1 MDIPNIMAG
10 YGEDSGSSIL
20 DALIK
25 PVSVKS
31 KDKKKDLLNVFI
43 NLNID
48 NKIIEFSIIPYD
60 NESEKKYNYF
70 GNNSAASKQMYA
82 TRDVNSLINFWVGR
96 PKGILK
102 NVLDSLGEGEL
113 KELLNKCYELGL
125 FDDNGLNTDLIL
137 LPNKE
142 LKVSIDSKKK
152 DIYLNNEMISS
163 EELINKCINIGLSSK
178 VVLVIPCIIE
188 NKNKVTISTHE
199 DYINMIINSL
209 KGSKSSAGVCHICG
223 QKQTDINTKEYSSIL
238 SRSSICKVFVTTTVN
253 YAPLFSKDGHQR
265 NYAMC
270 KECYEKLKIGEKKV
284 MNEFK
289 IKIAGEDS
297 IILFEGIINPLGKN
311 NIEKI
316 KKGID
321 LVFNPR
327 ETQDWIEGFK
337 FELSEFQNVDLYEFN
352 IIFYKTD
359 GKSTI
364 INKTI
369 ENISSIRFEYI
380 KNAFEEVRIIFDEK
394 LKIFT
399 LGSIYSIVPVST
411 NNKGIQINIARL
423 LDLYSAIIKGELID
437 RNLIYD
443 LACEALDRGL
453 NELRS
458 STVRNYRN
466 LYKLT
471 YLHDKDYG
479 IDIYINKIMMS
490 YIALFHV
497 MQKLN
502 IIDKEVFKMNDRS
515 DIGTDLP
522 TSIKESEEF
531 LTLQGFSHEAK
542 GLFYLGALLYQI
554 GNAQYKQDHKTKP
567 ILDKI
572 TYSGMNNYDVLT
584 LYMEILEKIR
594 QYKKYVNHWLCERIE
609 KQLHC
614 YLGNLEN
621 VKLFNEKENVFFIM
635 AGYAYCVDNFKKV
648 AINEDKNNEMEDES
662 NDKE

>member
-1 MDIPNIMAG
+1 
-10 YGEDSGSSIL
+10 
-20 DALIK
+20 
-25 PVSVKS
+25 
-31 KDKKKDLLNVFI
+31 
-43 NLNID
+43 
-48 NKIIEFSIIPYD
+48 
-60 NESEKKYNYF
+60 
-70 GNNSAASKQMYA
+70 MYA

-223 QKQTDINTKEYSSIL
+223 QKQTDINTKEYSSRL

>member
-1 MDIPNIMAG
+1 M
-10 YGEDSGSSIL
+10 
-20 DALIK
+20 
-25 PVSVKS
+25 
-31 KDKKKDLLNVFI
+31 
-43 NLNID
+43 
-48 NKIIEFSIIPYD
+48 
-60 NESEKKYNYF
+60 
-70 GNNSAASKQMYA
+70 
-82 TRDVNSLINFWVGR
+82 
-96 PKGILK
+96 
-102 NVLDSLGEGEL
+102 
-113 KELLNKCYELGL
+113 
-125 FDDNGLNTDLIL
+125 

-223 QKQTDINTKEYSSIL
+223 QKQTDINTKEYSSRL

>member
-1 MDIPNIMAG
+1 M
-10 YGEDSGSSIL
+10 
-20 DALIK
+20 
-25 PVSVKS
+25 
-31 KDKKKDLLNVFI
+31 
-43 NLNID
+43 
-48 NKIIEFSIIPYD
+48 
-60 NESEKKYNYF
+60 
-70 GNNSAASKQMYA
+70 
-82 TRDVNSLINFWVGR
+82 
-96 PKGILK
+96 
-102 NVLDSLGEGEL
+102 
-113 KELLNKCYELGL
+113 
-125 FDDNGLNTDLIL
+125 
-137 LPNKE
+137 
-142 LKVSIDSKKK
+142 
-152 DIYLNNEMISS
+152 
-163 EELINKCINIGLSSK
+163 
-178 VVLVIPCIIE
+178 
-188 NKNKVTISTHE
+188 
-199 DYINMIINSL
+199 
-209 KGSKSSAGVCHICG
+209 
-223 QKQTDINTKEYSSIL
+223 
-238 SRSSICKVFVTTTVN
+238 
-253 YAPLFSKDGHQR
+253 
-265 NYAMC
+265 
-270 KECYEKLKIGEKKV
+270 
-284 MNEFK
+284 
-289 IKIAGEDS
+289 
-297 IILFEGIINPLGKN
+297 
-311 NIEKI
+311 
-316 KKGID
+316 
-321 LVFNPR
+321 
-327 ETQDWIEGFK
+327 
-337 FELSEFQNVDLYEFN
+337 DLYEFN